1 MSRPLLRNADFTG
14 HVLKFIC
21 SGNSVFFPRRLGKNP
36 IPKNLQCLQTVWISP
51 HAAERSTLS
60 QTSVRVLLLPWSS
73 PGLRNI
79 RGSSHRA
86 KLTEGCSGFNKTF
99 SSRFSRRLLFRRQNK
114 SLTLIDMESI
124 WPPVYVKITK
134 WCGERNKWKKN
145 KDYWTFPAA
154 SWVAADAESQIMQEK
169 VPLGLF
175 TA

>member
-1 MSRPLLRNADFTG
+1 MCVDCVVLLLHTCLLFMSRPLLRNADFTG

-73 PGLRNI
+73 PGLRNV

-86 KLTEGCSGFNKTF
+86 KLPEGCSGFNKTF
-99 SSRFSRRLLFRRQNK
+99 SSRFSSRLLFRRQNK

-124 WPPVYVKITK
+124 WLPVYVKITK
-134 WCGERNKWKKN
+134 WCGERNK
-145 KDYWTFPAA
+145 
-154 SWVAADAESQIMQEK
+154 
-169 VPLGLF
+169 
-175 TA
+175 